1 LKGQDV
7 IIKVL
12 GTGCSKC
19 KLLTKRLEEIK
30 QNHQLNFQL
39 ESVTQLDDIMSYG
52 VMMTPGLVIDEKLKA
67 VGKVPNEQQILNWIQ
82 EA

>member
-1 LKGQDV
+1 M

-19 KLLTKRLEEIK
+19 KLLTKRLEELK
-30 QNHQLNFQL
+30 QKHQLNFDL

-52 VMMTPGLVIDEKLKA
+52 VMMTPGLVINEKLKA
-67 VGKVPNEQQILNWIQ
+67 VGKVPSEKQILTWIQ

>member
-1 LKGQDV
+1 M

-19 KLLTKRLEEIK
+19 KLLTRRLEEIK
-30 QNHQLNFQL
+30 QKHQLNFEL

-52 VMMTPGLVIDEKLKA
+52 VMMTPGLVINEKLKA
-67 VGKVPNEQQILNWIQ
+67 VGKVPNEQQILTWIQ

>member
-1 LKGQDV
+1 M

-30 QNHQLNFQL
+30 QKHQLDFDL
-39 ESVTQLDDIMSYG
+39 ENVTRLDEIMSYG
-52 VMMTPGLVIDEKLKA
+52 VMMTPGLVINEQLKA
-67 VGKVPNEQQILNWIQ
+67 VGKVPNEQQILIWIR

>member
-1 LKGQDV
+1 M

-30 QNHQLNFQL
+30 QKHQLTFEL
-39 ESVTQLDDIMSYG
+39 ESVTQLDDIMAYG
-52 VMMTPGLVIDEKLKA
+52 VMMTPGLVVNEKLKA
-67 VGKVPNEQQILNWIQ
+67 VGKVPAEQQILNWIQ

>member
-1 LKGQDV
+1 M

-30 QNHQLNFQL
+30 QKHQLNFEL
-39 ESVTQLDDIMSYG
+39 ESVTQLDNIMAYG
-52 VMMTPGLVIDEKLKA
+52 VMMTPGLVINEKLKA
-67 VGKVPNEQQILNWIQ
+67 VGKVPAEKQILTWIQ

>member
-1 LKGQDV
+1 M

-30 QNHQLNFQL
+30 QKHQLNFQV
-39 ESVTQLDDIMSYG
+39 ESVSQLDDIMSYG

-82 EA
+82 KV

>member
-1 LKGQDV
+1 M

-30 QNHQLNFQL
+30 QKHQLNFDL
-39 ESVTQLDDIMSYG
+39 ESVTQLDDIMAYG
-52 VMMTPGLVIDEKLKA
+52 VMMTPGLVINEKLKA
-67 VGKVPNEQQILNWIQ
+67 VGKVPNEQQILAWIQ

>member
-1 LKGQDV
+1 M

-30 QNHQLNFQL
+30 QKHQLNFQV
-39 ESVTQLDDIMSYG
+39 ESVSQLDDIMSYG

>member
-1 LKGQDV
+1 M